1 MLELKDF
8 SVAYPGS
15 APILRNID
23 LTIGS
28 GITAVIGHNGAGKST
43 LLHALLGLIPHTGTL
58 LLDGKPSTAL
68 TARER
73 ARYLSLLPQMLPT
86 PDLTVRECISL
97 GFTPRF
103 ARLGEKEWERVEKI
117 EELLGLTA
125 LDGRRVSTLS
135 GGERQR
141 VFLALAL
148 IQDTPVLLL
157 DEPTAHM
164 DLTFLAPFADIL
176 RTLRAEGK
184 CVLTVLHDL
193 NTALQWADRILLLKG
208 DGIAFDGSPEACI
221 EAQIPERHFGL
232 THYVATATD
241 GSAAHFYK
249 P

>member
-1 MLELKDF
+1 MLELKNF

-15 APILRNID
+15 PPVLRGLD

-43 LLHALLGLIPHTGTL
+43 LLHAMLGVIPHTGTL
-58 LLDGKPSTAL
+58 LLDGEPAAAL

-73 ARYLSLLPQMLPT
+73 ARSLSLLPQMLPA
-86 PDLTVRECISL
+86 PDLTVRECIAL
-97 GFTPRF
+97 GFTPHLT
-103 ARLGEKEWERVEKI
+103 RLGEKEWERIEKT

-141 VFLALAL
+141 VFLALTL
-148 IQDTPVLLL
+148 VQDAPVLLL

-164 DLTFLAPFADIL
+164 DLTFLTPFAAIL
-176 RTLRAEGK
+176 GALRAEGK
-184 CVLTVLHDL
+184 CVLAVLHDL
-193 NTALQWADRILLLKG
+193 NTALQWADRILLLEDG
-208 DGIAFDGSPEACI
+208 GIAFDGTPEACI
-221 EAQIPERHFGL
+221 GAQIPEGHFGL
-232 THYVATATD
+232 THYVATAAD
-241 GSAAHFYK
+241 GSTAHFYK